1 MNRKIYRNLA
11 VVTAVFALALAVMLT
26 VSRVQM
32 RHTSPLQSQVM
43 ETLKELYESN
53 PDNEEL
59 GQEIRQLDLLSRRA
73 YFTQESQL
81 KSGIWI
87 LCIMGA
93 ILAFCLRMYYK
104 DTMNLPAKELDAI
117 DEWISKS
124 RSRRY
129 LNWGVAALVAVTL
142 LIGVF
147 SSDRFKALFHSSGS
161 DEQLVDEQADEV
173 DEPANDYE
181 EYYAQATAPEPE
193 PESEPQPESQ
203 PATEPA
209 PSQAPVTES
218 APETEQ
224 PKPEAGTAPE
234 PANTNAQQPTADT
247 QQATAK
253 TAPWPSF
260 RGPNASARSSVRGIP
275 TAWNLSS
282 GQNIAWKAQVPKQGY
297 NSPVIHSGSIFL
309 TGADEESRELYC
321 FDLSTGNLR
330 WTAKADGIAGSPSTM
345 PNVNEDTGLA
355 ASTVATNGEQVC
367 AIFATGDLL
376 CTDMEGK
383 RLWAKNLGVPDNHY
397 GFASSLIISG
407 NRLIV
412 QYDNNDKA
420 QLICIDTRNGN
431 QLWAKTRKDRIAWS
445 SPIITQAAGQQA
457 VIVMGN
463 PAITAYSLSNGTELW
478 RVECMSGEVGASPC
492 ASDGI
497 VFGASEY
504 ATVAAIDSK
513 DGTVLWES
521 DECMPECSSPVAT
534 KDMLYVATSYGA
546 VCAYNASNGEV
557 VKQHELDTPFYSSPV
572 IADGKIW
579 LFSNS
584 GKCYI
589 FSTGAGFDLITS
601 FETGEQTFA
610 TPAFTDGMMVVR
622 SDKSLYVVKKS

>member
-11 VVTAVFALALAVMLT
+11 VVTAVFALALAVMLI
-26 VSRVQM
+26 VSWVQL
-32 RHTSPLQSQVM
+32 RRTSPLQTQVM

-53 PDNEEL
+53 PDNEQL

-93 ILAFCLRMYYK
+93 ILAFSLRMYYK
-104 DTMNLPAKELDAI
+104 DTMNLPSKELDAI

-147 SSDRFKALFHSSGS
+147 SSDRFKALFHSSEA
-161 DEQLVDEQADEV
+161 DEQLVE
-173 DEPANDYE
+173 EPAE
-181 EYYAQATAPEPE
+181 ESQEFYAETPTPEPEPEPAPEPE
-193 PESEPQPESQ
+193 PEPI
-203 PATEPA
+203 A
-209 PSQAPVTES
+209 
-218 APETEQ
+218 EQ
-224 PKPEAGTAPE
+224 PKPDAQPAKAEPAPE
-234 PANTNAQQPTADT
+234 PAPKPAPEPAKTSI
-247 QQATAK
+247 K

-260 RGPNASARSSVRGIP
+260 RGPNASARSTVRGIP
-275 TAWNLSS
+275 TSWDLTS
-282 GQNIAWKAQVPKQGY
+282 GSNIAWKAQVPKQGY
-297 NSPVIHSGSIFL
+297 NSPVIHSGNIFL
-309 TGADEESRELYC
+309 TGADEDSRELYC
-321 FDLSTGNLR
+321 FDLASGQLR

-345 PNVNEDTGLA
+345 PSVNDDTGLA
-355 ASTVATNGEQVC
+355 ASTVATNGDQVC

-420 QLICIDTRNGN
+420 QLICLDTRNGN

-445 SPIITQAAGQQA
+445 SPIIAQAAGQQA

-513 DGTVLWES
+513 DGTVLWQS

-589 FSTGAGFDLITS
+589 FSTGADFELITS

-610 TPAFTDGMMVVR
+610 TPAFTDGMMVIR
-622 SDKSLYVVKKS
+622 SEKSLYVVKKS

>member
-26 VSRVQM
+26 VSWVQL
-32 RHTSPLQSQVM
+32 RRTSPLQTQVM

-53 PDNEEL
+53 PDNEQL

-93 ILAFCLRMYYK
+93 ILAFSLRMYYK
-104 DTMNLPAKELDAI
+104 DTMNLPSKEMDAI

-147 SSDRFKALFHSSGS
+147 SSDRFKALFHSSEA
-161 DEQLVDEQADEV
+161 DEQLVEEPADES
-173 DEPANDYE
+173 E
-181 EYYAQATAPEPE
+181 EFYAETQTPTPEPE
-193 PESEPQPESQ
+193 PEPEPEPAPQPEPQPE
-203 PATEPA
+203 
-209 PSQAPVTES
+209 
-218 APETEQ
+218 PE
-224 PKPEAGTAPE
+224 PKPQPVADS
-234 PANTNAQQPTADT
+234 QQPTANS
-247 QQATAK
+247 QQPTANSQQPTAK

-260 RGPNASARSSVRGIP
+260 RGPNASARSTVRGIP
-275 TAWNLSS
+275 TSWDLSS
-282 GQNIAWKAQVPKQGY
+282 GSNIAWKTQVPKQGY
-297 NSPVIHSGSIFL
+297 NSPVIHSGNIFL

-321 FDLSTGNLR
+321 FDLASGQLR

-345 PNVNEDTGLA
+345 PSVNDDTGLA
-355 ASTVATNGEQVC
+355 ASTVATNGDQVC

-420 QLICIDTRNGN
+420 QLICLDTRNGN

-445 SPIITQAAGQQA
+445 SPIIAQAAGQQA

-546 VCAYNASNGEV
+546 VCAYNATNGEV
-557 VKQHELDTPFYSSPV
+557 IKQHELDTPFYSSPV

-589 FSTGAGFDLITS
+589 FSTGADFELITS

-610 TPAFTDGMMVVR
+610 TPAFTDGMMVIR
-622 SDKSLYVVKKS
+622 SEKSLYVVKKS

>member
-26 VSRVQM
+26 VSWVQL
-32 RHTSPLQSQVM
+32 RRTSPLQTQVM

-53 PDNEEL
+53 PDNEQL

-93 ILAFCLRMYYK
+93 ILAFSLRMYYK
-104 DTMNLPAKELDAI
+104 DTMNLPSKELDAI

-147 SSDRFKALFHSSGS
+147 SSDRFKTLFHSSEA
-161 DEQLVDEQADEV
+161 DEQLVE
-173 DEPANDYE
+173 EPAE
-181 EYYAQATAPEPE
+181 ESQEFYAETPTPEPEPEPAPEPE
-193 PESEPQPESQ
+193 PEPI
-203 PATEPA
+203 A
-209 PSQAPVTES
+209 
-218 APETEQ
+218 EQ
-224 PKPEAGTAPE
+224 PKPDAQPAKAEPAPE
-234 PANTNAQQPTADT
+234 PAPKPAPEPAKTSV
-247 QQATAK
+247 K

-260 RGPNASARSSVRGIP
+260 RGPNASARSTVRGIP
-275 TAWNLSS
+275 TSWDLTS
-282 GQNIAWKAQVPKQGY
+282 GSNIAWKAQVPKQGY
-297 NSPVIHSGSIFL
+297 NSPVIHSGNIFL
-309 TGADEESRELYC
+309 TGADEDSRELYC
-321 FDLSTGNLR
+321 FDLASGQLR

-345 PNVNEDTGLA
+345 PSVNDDTGLA
-355 ASTVATNGEQVC
+355 ASTVATNGDQVC

-420 QLICIDTRNGN
+420 QLICLDTRNGN

-445 SPIITQAAGQQA
+445 SPIIAQAAGQQA

-513 DGTVLWES
+513 DGTVLWQS

-589 FSTGAGFDLITS
+589 FSTGADFELITS

-610 TPAFTDGMMVVR
+610 TPAFTDGMMVIR
-622 SDKSLYVVKKS
+622 SEKSLYVVKKS

>member
-1 MNRKIYRNLA
+1 
-11 VVTAVFALALAVMLT
+11 
-26 VSRVQM
+26 
-32 RHTSPLQSQVM
+32 
-43 ETLKELYESN
+43 
-53 PDNEEL
+53 
-59 GQEIRQLDLLSRRA
+59 
-73 YFTQESQL
+73 
-81 KSGIWI
+81 
-87 LCIMGA
+87 
-93 ILAFCLRMYYK
+93 
-104 DTMNLPAKELDAI
+104 
-117 DEWISKS
+117 
-124 RSRRY
+124 
-129 LNWGVAALVAVTL
+129 
-142 LIGVF
+142 
-147 SSDRFKALFHSSGS
+147 HSSEA
-161 DEQLVDEQADEV
+161 DEQLVEEPADES
-173 DEPANDYE
+173 E
-181 EYYAQATAPEPE
+181 EFYAETQTPTPEPE
-193 PESEPQPESQ
+193 PETEPEPAPQPEPQPE
-203 PATEPA
+203 
-209 PSQAPVTES
+209 
-218 APETEQ
+218 PE
-224 PKPEAGTAPE
+224 PKPQPVADS
-234 PANTNAQQPTADT
+234 QQP
-247 QQATAK
+247 TAK

-260 RGPNASARSSVRGIP
+260 RGPNASARSTVRGIP
-275 TAWNLSS
+275 TSWDLTS
-282 GQNIAWKAQVPKQGY
+282 GSNIAWKTQVPKQGY
-297 NSPVIHSGSIFL
+297 NSPVIHSGNIFL
-309 TGADEESRELYC
+309 TGADEDSRELYC
-321 FDLSTGNLR
+321 FDLASGQLR

-345 PNVNEDTGLA
+345 PSVNDDTGLA
-355 ASTVATNGEQVC
+355 ASTVATNGDQVC

-420 QLICIDTRNGN
+420 QLICLDTRNGN

-445 SPIITQAAGQQA
+445 SPIIAQAAGQQA

-546 VCAYNASNGEV
+546 VCAYNATNGEV
-557 VKQHELDTPFYSSPV
+557 IKQHELDTPFYSSPV

-589 FSTGAGFDLITS
+589 FSTGADFELITS

-610 TPAFTDGMMVVR
+610 TPAFTDGMMVIR
-622 SDKSLYVVKKS
+622 SEKSLYVVKKS

>member
-26 VSRVQM
+26 VSWVQL
-32 RHTSPLQSQVM
+32 RRTSPLQTQVM

-53 PDNEEL
+53 PDNEQL

-93 ILAFCLRMYYK
+93 ILAFSLRMYYK
-104 DTMNLPAKELDAI
+104 DTMNLPSKEMDAI

-147 SSDRFKALFHSSGS
+147 SSDRFKALFHSSEA
-161 DEQLVDEQADEV
+161 DEQLVEEPADES
-173 DEPANDYE
+173 E
-181 EYYAQATAPEPE
+181 EFYAETQTPTPEPE
-193 PESEPQPESQ
+193 PEPEPEPAPQPEPQPE
-203 PATEPA
+203 
-209 PSQAPVTES
+209 
-218 APETEQ
+218 PE
-224 PKPEAGTAPE
+224 PKPQPVADS
-234 PANTNAQQPTADT
+234 QQPTANS
-247 QQATAK
+247 QQPTANSQQPTAK

-260 RGPNASARSSVRGIP
+260 RGPNASARSTVRGIP
-275 TAWNLSS
+275 TSWDLTS
-282 GQNIAWKAQVPKQGY
+282 GSNIAWKTQVPKQGY
-297 NSPVIHSGSIFL
+297 NSPVIHSGNIFL
-309 TGADEESRELYC
+309 TGADEDSRELYC
-321 FDLSTGNLR
+321 FDLASGQLR

-345 PNVNEDTGLA
+345 PSVNDDTGLA
-355 ASTVATNGEQVC
+355 ASTVATNGDQVC

-420 QLICIDTRNGN
+420 QLICLDTRNGN

-445 SPIITQAAGQQA
+445 SPIIAQAAGQQA

-546 VCAYNASNGEV
+546 VCAYNATNGEV
-557 VKQHELDTPFYSSPV
+557 IKQHELDTPFYSSPV
-572 IADGKIW
+572 IADGKMW

-589 FSTGAGFDLITS
+589 FSTGADFELITS

-622 SDKSLYVVKKS
+622 SEKSLYVVKKS

>member
-11 VVTAVFALALAVMLT
+11 AVTAVFALALAVMLT

-32 RHTSPLQSQVM
+32 RRTSPLQSEVM

-53 PDNEEL
+53 PDNEQL

-93 ILAFCLRMYYK
+93 ILAFSLRMYYK
-104 DTMNLPAKELDAI
+104 DTMNLPSKEMDAI

-147 SSDRFKALFHSSGS
+147 SSDRFKALVHSSGS
-161 DEQLVDEQADEV
+161 DEQLVEEPTDE
-173 DEPANDYE
+173 YE
-181 EYYAQATAPEPE
+181 EFYAETPTPEPE
-193 PESEPQPESQ
+193 PEPQPESQ
-203 PATEPA
+203 PAAEPA
-209 PSQAPVTES
+209 PSQAPVTE
-218 APETEQ
+218 PTPQTGQ
-224 PKPEAGTAPE
+224 PQTDVQPAKAETAPE
-234 PANTNAQQPTADT
+234 PAKTDAKTDV
-247 QQATAK
+247 K

-260 RGPNASARSSVRGIP
+260 RGPNASARSTVRGIP
-275 TAWNLSS
+275 TSWDLSS
-282 GQNIAWKAQVPKQGY
+282 GSNIAWKAQVPKQGY
-297 NSPVIHSGSIFL
+297 NSPVIHSGNIFL

-321 FDLSTGNLR
+321 FDLASGQLR

-345 PNVNEDTGLA
+345 PSVNDDTGLA

-420 QLICIDTRNGN
+420 QLICLDTRNGN
-431 QLWAKTRKDRIAWS
+431 QLWTKARKDRIAWS
-445 SPIITQAAGQQA
+445 SPIIAQAAGQQA
-457 VIVMGN
+457 IIVMGN

-589 FSTGAGFDLITS
+589 FSTGAGFELITS

-622 SDKSLYVVKKS
+622 SEKSLYVVKKS